1 MKQRILSAAVGLCV
15 LFVVLRFFDTLIL
28 NAAVSVISLLALYEM
43 LAATGHIRYRGL
55 SLACFLTAAWIPF
68 LKTSYFVQL
77 RLFPVLVYLLV
88 VVLFCILLAK
98 HETLNFED
106 VGFAF
111 FVSLFIPLSITTA
124 IYMRDSFGAVLGMF
138 YVLVALGG
146 AWLCDTCAYF
156 SGVAFGKHKMAP
168 KISPKKTVEGAV
180 GGVIGALLLLL
191 GVAYLLSHGFA
202 MLGSPIEVDYL
213 RLALISPLLS
223 LTSMVGDLSASVI
236 KRQCGIKDFG
246 SIMPGHGGVLDRF
259 DSVLFV
265 MPLVYIIAWHL
276 PLAGLA

>member
-1 MKQRILSAAVGLCV
+1 MKSRIITGVVGGGLLLAILLLCPDICLNIAFVLVCALAMYEVLIVTRFVEHKGLMAAAVAFSMLTPFFLETTSRYPAFIV
-15 LFVVLRFFDTLIL
+15 ILLFVLG
-28 NAAVSVISLLALYEM
+28 LA
-43 LAATGHIRYRGL
+43 
-55 SLACFLTAAWIPF
+55 
-68 LKTSYFVQL
+68 FVQ
-77 RLFPVLVYLLV
+77 VLY
-88 VVLFCILLAK
+88 
-98 HETLNFED
+98 HETLRVERT
-106 VGFAF
+106 GFVF
-111 FVSLFIPLSITTA
+111 FVSIIVPIALSCTPYLQTLS
-124 IYMRDSFGAVLGMF
+124 RVHGRF
-138 YVLVALGG
+138 YVFLAFIIP
-146 AWLCDTCAYF
+146 WMCDIGAYF
-156 SGVAFGKHKMAP
+156 VGTFLGKHKMCP

-265 MPLVYIIAWHL
+265 MPLVYIIARHL